1 MNWVAEAYKLIS
13 KFFVG
18 YGGGFSAVIGF
29 GASIQPESITLFN
42 LLIYPTLSGL
52 VTVFPQLTKTF
63 AEASRR

>member
-1 MNWVAEAYKLIS
+1 MIWKLEAYKILS

-29 GASIQPESITLFN
+29 GASIQPESITAFN
-42 LLIYPTLSGL
+42 LLMYPTLSGL

-63 AEASRR
+63 SEASRR